1 MSLNKK
7 ITKNDSN
14 DRIGETAVNLEALQK
29 QQTSKN
35 DNFSALANRRKSL
48 AIALEQPNVPKINFQ
63 NAKEIDLSTDDEN
76 QQLLMK
82 I

>member
-14 DRIGETAVNLEALQK
+14 DRIGGTAVNLEALK
-29 QQTSKN
+29 TQQTSKN

-48 AIALEQPNVPKINFQ
+48 AIALE
-63 NAKEIDLSTDDEN
+63 
-76 QQLLMK
+76 
-82 I
+82 

>member
-14 DRIGETAVNLEALQK
+14 DRIGGTAVNLEALK
-29 QQTSKN
+29 TQQTSKN

-48 AIALEQPNVPKINFQ
+48 AIALEQPNVPKTNFQ
-63 NAKEIDLSTDDEN
+63 NAKEIDFSTDDEN

>member
-14 DRIGETAVNLEALQK
+14 DRIGETTVNLEALKK

-48 AIALEQPNVPKINFQ
+48 AIALE
-63 NAKEIDLSTDDEN
+63 
-76 QQLLMK
+76 
-82 I
+82 